1 MSMITCQYMY
11 FDVSQ
16 YENTEP
22 YLAKHLTLLLVSV
35 YTSLYNFSVAHIDGT
50 VIEDVKLPHCS
61 VFQQIFYQ
69 CLSKTYINYSTA
81 FALCNRNYSEQAYF
95 P

>member
-1 MSMITCQYMY
+1 MSMITCQYVLM
-11 FDVSQ
+11 SHNNMRTL
-16 YENTEP
+16 NTKP

-50 VIEDVKLPHCS
+50 VIEDVKLEDGS

-69 CLSKTYINYSTA
+69 
-81 FALCNRNYSEQAYF
+81 
-95 P
+95 